1 MGFLDKLAA
10 KAQSVGGSSGRPGQ
24 SYGGQQG
31 GYPQHQQQQHG
42 YPQAQQGYG
51 HNPYAGGAPSGQGYP
66 ASPQPSSAAATGATG
81 EKGAEGDDRPLPD
94 GWVKQWDSK

>member
-10 KAQSVGGSSGRPGQ
+10 KAQSVGGAGGRPGQ
-24 SYGGQQG
+24 QQGYGGQQG
-31 GYPQHQQQQHG
+31 YPQHGYGQQ
-42 YPQAQQGYG
+42 QQGYG
-51 HNPYAGGAPSGQGYP
+51 HNPYAGGAPGGGYP
-66 ASPQPSSAAATGATG
+66 ASPQPASASAAPTGEKG